1 MYFIKD
7 ALSGVLRNKK
17 RYGLIALATAVVVAG
32 ISIAS
37 MVWFTA
43 VGVIAD
49 YSDRFGASVYFTPDL
64 KKAFAQGVDENGYLQ
79 IPDITAQQLRAFAE
93 SKYLKETLYR
103 ASIQTYG
110 EDITGIDE
118 EYQKENPYAGSF
130 APSGNDDSGSDRT
143 TPNCV
148 VIGYSDYSLMQE
160 FATGLRQI
168 LQGNY
173 FNEKNTCMVSE
184 EFAKKNGLEIGDVFD
199 LFNVDNEEQG
209 LSLTVVGIYLDGTTA
224 RQSGYISALNNRRNE
239 ILVSYATLEEQ
250 GFDDIN
256 LKAVYYLE
264 NPEYA
269 QQFEDEIRQK
279 GLPEVY
285 NVNTDADT
293 YYKIV
298 EPIKGLKKIVEI
310 MFILV
315 MVVGALVLALFATL
329 LVYDRKYEIG
339 ILRAVGMKK
348 RVIIGR
354 MMLEYAIVSV
364 LGMAV
369 GIGLGGIFAPGVSDM
384 IIKQQVNVAQKQY
397 NSEHFNYGEGVIKM
411 DGDIEED
418 IPDAVYELSV
428 DISGGAL
435 AVIILSTLVL
445 SMAANAGGVIFCIRK
460 EPMKL
465 LVEKG

>member
-7 ALSGVLRNKK
+7 ALRGVLRNKK
-17 RYGLIALATAVVVAG
+17 RYGVIALATAVVVAG
-32 ISIAS
+32 LTMAS

-49 YSDRFGASVYFTPDL
+49 YSERFGATVYFTPDL
-64 KKAFAQGVDENGYLQ
+64 RKALAQGVDENGYLQ
-79 IPDITAQQLRAFAE
+79 IPEVTSQQLRDFAV

-110 EDITGIDE
+110 EQITGIDE
-118 EYQKENPYAGSF
+118 EYQKENPYAGAF
-130 APSGNDDSGSDRT
+130 TPSGNGDGGTDRR

-148 VIGYSDYSLMQE
+148 VIGYSDYSLMEE
-160 FATGLRQI
+160 FATGMRQI
-168 LQGNY
+168 SQGDY
-173 FNEKNTCMVSE
+173 FNETNTCMVSE
-184 EFAKKNGLEIGDVFD
+184 EFAKKNGLELGDTFD

-209 LSLTVVGIYLDGTTA
+209 LTLTVAGIYLDGTTA

-239 ILVSYATLEEQ
+239 ILVSYVTLEKQ
-250 GFDDIN
+250 DFDDIN

-264 NPEYA
+264 KPEYA
-269 QQFEDEIRQK
+269 QMFEDEVRQK

-298 EPIKGLKKIVEI
+298 EPVKGLKKIVEI
-310 MFILV
+310 MFVLV
-315 MVVGALVLALFATL
+315 MVIGALVLALFATL
-329 LVYDRKYEIG
+329 MVYDRKYEIG

-354 MMLEYAIVSV
+354 MMLEYATVSV
-364 LGMAV
+364 LGMLA
-369 GIGLGGIFAPGVSDM
+369 GILIGGIFAPKVSDM
-384 IIKQQVNVAQKQY
+384 IIKQQAGVAQEQY
-397 NSEHFNYGEGVIKM
+397 NSSHFNYGDNVIKL
-411 DGDIEED
+411 DGDVEED
-418 IPDAVYELSV
+418 IPEAVYELSV

-445 SMAANAGGVIFCIRK
+445 SIAANVGGVIFCIKK

-465 LVEKG
+465 LVERG

>member
-7 ALSGVLRNKK
+7 ALRGVLRNKK
-17 RYGLIALATAVVVAG
+17 RYSVIALATAVVVAG
-32 ISIAS
+32 ITAAS

-43 VGVIAD
+43 AGVIAD
-49 YSDRFGASVYFTPDL
+49 YSERFGASVYFTPDL
-64 KKAFAQGVDENGYLQ
+64 RKAFAQGVDENGYMQ
-79 IPDITAQQLRAFAE
+79 IPQITAQQMRSFAE
-93 SKYLKETLYR
+93 SEYLKQTLYR

-110 EDITGIDE
+110 SDITGIDE
-118 EYQKENPYAGSF
+118 EFQKENPYAGSF
-130 APSGNDDSGSDRT
+130 TPSGNDDSVVDRT

-148 VIGYSDYSLMQE
+148 VVGYSDYSLMEE
-160 FATGLRQI
+160 FSTGMRQ
-168 LQGNY
+168 LMQGSY

-199 LFNVDNEEQG
+199 LFNVDNVEQT
-209 LSLTVVGIYLDGTTA
+209 LALTVVGIYLDGTTA
-224 RQSGYISALNNRRNE
+224 RQAGYISALNNRRNE
-239 ILVSYATLEEQ
+239 ILVSYSTLEEQ

-256 LKAVYYLE
+256 LNAVYYLK

-269 QQFEDEIRQK
+269 QAFEDEVRQK
-279 GLPEVY
+279 GLFEVY

-310 MFILV
+310 MFVLI
-315 MVVGALVLALFATL
+315 MAVGVLVLALFATL
-329 LVYDRKYEIG
+329 MVYDRKYEIG

-348 RVIIGR
+348 RVVISRI
-354 MMLEYAIVSV
+354 MLEYVIVSV
-364 LGMAV
+364 AGMTA
-369 GIGLGGIFAPGVSDM
+369 GIILGGIAAPKISDV
-384 IIKQQVNVAQKQY
+384 IIKQQVDAAQKQY
-397 NSEHFNYGEGVIKM
+397 NSSYSNYGDNVIMM
-411 DGDIEED
+411 DGDVDEE
-418 IPDAVYELSV
+418 IPDAFYELSV
-428 DISGGAL
+428 DISVGAL

-445 SMAANAGGVIFCIRK
+445 SMAANVGGIIFCIRK